1 MKKYIA
7 LAALLAAGTAFANA
21 EKTQVTLKTDG
32 SNEELGKLVADG
44 NGIGA
49 LTQSNGE
56 LVWDG
61 AETLTSWQLDFTLTV
76 NRDSL
81 ANADLLDLTDG
92 NGPRFAINS
101 DGTFEWYNGGISS
114 TNSEWKWSRS
124 PTRITKSIF
133 QFRMLQIMTR
143 KGRALGSGLCP
154 LQQVKAPSFLWS
166 SHPAMRPRLLRVMF
180 EFGQIR
186 RKSITVVLRCISL
199 IITSSPSRRRSVCSQ
214 VLELWRSWLRVA
226 AVVKTI

>member
-32 SNEELGKLVADG
+32 SNENPGNLVADE
-44 NGIGA
+44 NGIGL

-114 TNSEWKWSRS
+114 TDSTWKWESFS
-124 PTRITKSIF
+124 DENNEIELSISYVANYNTEGTALGTGTLSVKTGEVSIF
-133 QFRMLQIMTR
+133 YLAFNSGDASTLDSGDVRIWTNTKKEHYSGITLYKLDNNVIPEPSAF
-143 KGRALGSGLCP
+143 GLLAGLGALAL
-154 LQQVKAPSFLWS
+154 VA
-166 SHPAMRPRLLRVMF
+166 
-180 EFGQIR
+180 
-186 RKSITVVLRCISL
+186 
-199 IITSSPSRRRSVCSQ
+199 SRRR
-214 VLELWRSWLRVA
+214 RR
-226 AVVKTI
+226 